1 MNMKFKFLKDKLN
14 FKFEL
19 NKDFKKVLFFHWH
32 QILSSKIF
40 IVSFAL
46 MNLLPLLI
54 LLPLVLLA
62 DFYSLS
68 YLYSLIIV
76 FISVFFNFF
85 FVYKLFIVNSSNF
98 IDILM
103 LSKSISKKQIFL
115 VRIFYIFI
123 SLFISGFIQS
133 IISVIIVAPST
144 WSGLTLNVWLMTF
157 FGQIIIGSFFISIFL
172 FVGVKLGS
180 VLFVSLNSCI
190 ILLFLITSILGN
202 ALLVNPIQNNSLTY
216 DVKNNYNYQ
225 VVSNIN
231 NPNEK
236 RIGITR
242 NWSSQINTYSDLKN
256 SINFSYSTIQ
266 AMPGL
271 WVMSPMQLIFAN
283 NNVYGNDYNFLTN
296 HSPNNYQFA
305 MNKLVLVDN
314 QSNTDY
320 FKVSSKYTTYRIG
333 DINLFEL
340 TNHEL
345 EQEISQVVKNVYDDF
360 LIQNKDTNVLSLLNN
375 ELNSNDLWNLSSTI
389 NTNKSLLSSLLG
401 LNVKYS
407 SLYYLFRDF
416 DYFYQNV
423 PYLFDSIAS
432 YTNNE
437 FSQITKILW
446 TSVKTKNNL
455 YNLNYF
461 GNYEDIEQIY
471 PNLLSE
477 NGLEKPNISDIEFFK
492 NYLIKFDNQKNWKVL
507 NKDGEYI

>member
-1 MNMKFKFLKDKLN
+1 MKFKFLKDKLN

-54 LLPLVLLA
+54 LLPLVLLT

-123 SLFISGFIQS
+123 SLLILSFIQS

-144 WSGLTLNVWLMTF
+144 WSALTLNVWLMTF
-157 FGQIIIGSFFISIFL
+157 FGQIIICSFFISIFL
-172 FVGVKLGS
+172 FIGVKLGS
-180 VLFVSLNSCI
+180 VSFVSLNSCI

-216 DVKNNYNYQ
+216 DIKNNYNYQ

-242 NWSSQINTYSDLKN
+242 NWTSQINTYSDLKN

-345 EQEISQVVKNVYDDF
+345 EQEVSQVVKNVYDDF

-389 NTNKSLLSSLLG
+389 NTNKSLLSSLL
-401 LNVKYS
+401 
-407 SLYYLFRDF
+407 
-416 DYFYQNV
+416 
-423 PYLFDSIAS
+423 
-432 YTNNE
+432 
-437 FSQITKILW
+437 
-446 TSVKTKNNL
+446 
-455 YNLNYF
+455 
-461 GNYEDIEQIY
+461 
-471 PNLLSE
+471 
-477 NGLEKPNISDIEFFK
+477 
-492 NYLIKFDNQKNWKVL
+492 
-507 NKDGEYI
+507 